1 MSGYGGNARTSKKL
15 TKTVNRLEIEEDL
28 TYNARVPMH
37 ATIILGQAAKTAE
50 SSAGFGIIEI
60 FEKGGPLMYGL
71 LGLSFIALMAVF
83 VCLWTTRASAV
94 LPRDIVLSV
103 ESYIRRKDYAGLL
116 SLCERDG
123 SSFAR
128 TVHVIVMFM
137 QRNLRANMDAV
148 REVASA
154 EGTRQANIL
163 TRQINW
169 LSDIG
174 SIAPMVGLLGTVLG
188 MMDTFWEM
196 AQGNFEGV
204 KQMQMA
210 SGISEAMI
218 TTAGGLVLAIPCM
231 LAYAVFR
238 NRIQKHITDM
248 EVAITHILSVLTVQA
263 DREQRLGNIVQKGA
277 RSERMDDEEF

>member
-1 MSGYGGNARTSKKL
+1 
-15 TKTVNRLEIEEDL
+15 
-28 TYNARVPMH
+28 MH
-37 ATIILGQAAKTAE
+37 AMFILAEAAKTAE
-50 SSAGFGIIEI
+50 SAKGFEILEI

-103 ESYIRRKDYAGLL
+103 ESYIRRKDYGGLL

-154 EGTRQANIL
+154 EATRQANIL

-174 SIAPMVGLLGTVLG
+174 SIAPMIGLLGTVLG
-188 MMDTFWEM
+188 MMSTFWEM

-248 EVAITHILSVLTVQA
+248 EVAVTHILSVLAVQA
-263 DREQRLGNIVQKGA
+263 DREQRFGNVSQKGA
-277 RSERMDDEEF
+277 RTEQMDDDEY

>member
-1 MSGYGGNARTSKKL
+1 MEL
-15 TKTVNRLEIEEDL
+15 
-28 TYNARVPMH
+28 
-37 ATIILGQAAKTAE
+37 
-50 SSAGFGIIEI
+50 
-60 FEKGGPLMYGL
+60 FEKGGPLMWAL
-71 LGLSFIALMAVF
+71 LFLSVIAVMVMF
-83 VCLWTTRASAV
+83 VCLWTTRTSAV
-94 LPRDIVLSV
+94 LPSRMVMSV
-103 ESYIRRKDYAGLL
+103 ESCIRRKDYAGLM
-116 SLCERDG
+116 SMCERDG
-123 SSFAR
+123 SSFAL
-128 TVHVIVMFM
+128 TMHVIVMFL
-137 QRNLRANMDAV
+137 QRNPRANIDEV

-154 EGTRQANIL
+154 EGARQTNIL

-174 SIAPMVGLLGTVLG
+174 SIAPMIGLLGTVLG
-188 MMDTFWEM
+188 MMSTFWEM

-248 EVAITHILSVLTVQA
+248 EVAVTHILSVLAVQA
-263 DREQRLGNIVQKGA
+263 DREQRFGNVSQKGA
-277 RSERMDDEEF
+277 RTEQMDDDEY

>member
-1 MSGYGGNARTSKKL
+1 
-15 TKTVNRLEIEEDL
+15 
-28 TYNARVPMH
+28 MH
-37 ATIILGQAAKTAE
+37 AIFLLAQEGQVKTSAAAQ
-50 SSAGFGIIEI
+50 GFSVFEI

-83 VCLWTTRASAV
+83 VCLWTTRSTAV
-94 LPRDIVLSV
+94 LTRDIVLTV
-103 ESYIRRKDYAGLL
+103 ESYIRRKDYGGLL
-116 SLCERDG
+116 ELCKNDG

-137 QRNLRANMDAV
+137 QRNKRANMDAV

-154 EGTRQANIL
+154 EATRQANIL

-188 MMDTFWEM
+188 MMTTFWEM

-231 LAYAVFR
+231 LSYAVFR

-263 DREQRLGNIVQKGA
+263 DREYRLGNSVTQKGN
-277 RSERMDDEEF
+277 RTELMEDDDM

>member
-1 MSGYGGNARTSKKL
+1 MF
-15 TKTVNRLEIEEDL
+15 
-28 TYNARVPMH
+28 
-37 ATIILGQAAKTAE
+37 ILAEAAKTAE
-50 SSAGFGIIEI
+50 SAKGFEILEI

-103 ESYIRRKDYAGLL
+103 ESYIRRKDYGGLL

-123 SSFAR
+123 SSFAL
-128 TVHVIVMFM
+128 TMHVIVMFL
-137 QRNLRANMDAV
+137 QRNPRANIDEV

-154 EGTRQANIL
+154 EATRQANIL

-174 SIAPMVGLLGTVLG
+174 SIAPMIGLLGTVLG
-188 MMDTFWEM
+188 MMSTFWEM

-238 NRIQKHITDM
+238 NRIQKHITDLD
-248 EVAITHILSVLTVQA
+248 VHCHASKQVFIGFGVNP
-263 DREQRLGNIVQKGA
+263 QRKEGS
-277 RSERMDDEEF
+277 RC

>member
-1 MSGYGGNARTSKKL
+1 
-15 TKTVNRLEIEEDL
+15 
-28 TYNARVPMH
+28 
-37 ATIILGQAAKTAE
+37 
-50 SSAGFGIIEI
+50 
-60 FEKGGPLMYGL
+60 
-71 LGLSFIALMAVF
+71 
-83 VCLWTTRASAV
+83 
-94 LPRDIVLSV
+94 
-103 ESYIRRKDYAGLL
+103 
-116 SLCERDG
+116 
-123 SSFAR
+123 
-128 TVHVIVMFM
+128 
-137 QRNLRANMDAV
+137 MDAV

-154 EGTRQANIL
+154 EATRQANIL

-188 MMDTFWEM
+188 MMSTFWEM

-248 EVAITHILSVLTVQA
+248 EVAVTHILSVLAVQA
-263 DREQRLGNIVQKGA
+263 DREQRFGNVTQKGA
-277 RSERMDDEEF
+277 RTEQMDDDEY